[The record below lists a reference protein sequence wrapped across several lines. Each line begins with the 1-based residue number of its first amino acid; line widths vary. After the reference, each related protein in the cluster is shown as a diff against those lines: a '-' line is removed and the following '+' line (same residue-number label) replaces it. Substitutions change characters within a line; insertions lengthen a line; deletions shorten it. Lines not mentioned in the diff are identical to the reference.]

1 MHRSY
6 RNQSIDFLSK
16 SIHWFLYI
24 VRANW
29 SLMGE
34 NLRNDLLYLISY
46 NVYLNLKVSLGEVM
60 EITRI
65 STQGLYDSM
74 LGSRRYYAY
83 VISYM
88 LEYSNDGMN
97 WTPYIR
103 DTENPNAVVRV
114 T

>member
-6 RNQSIDFLSK
+6 RNQSIDLLSK
-16 SIHWFLYI
+16 SIHWLLYI

-29 SLMGE
+29 LLMGE

-46 NVYLNLKVSLGEVM
+46 NVYLNLKISLGEVM

-74 LGSRRYYAY
+74 LGSRGIMR
-83 VISYM
+83 M
-88 LEYSNDGMN
+88 
-97 WTPYIR
+97 
-103 DTENPNAVVRV
+103 
-114 T
+114 